1 VLLQDNLSNAIRAAG
16 EGDGLTDKLTDRI
29 FGSVIDFRV
38 HPRKGDRINIL
49 FEKEYLDGRFIRYG
63 RVLLADYKGQQVE
76 LTAVNY
82 KDPSGHEGYYNLEG
96 KSLERL
102 FLLYPLSF
110 RGITS
115 HFNLKRFHP
124 VLKRNIPHRGTDY
137 AAVVGEKV
145 YSTALGTVT
154 HAGRKGSY
162 GLLIEIEHPNGYR
175 TRYAHLSRISVKK
188 GQRVAQRANIGKVG
202 ATGRVTGPHL
212 HYEIIKNGRHINPSS
227 VNKGVRGKSLQKK
240 YRSHF
245 ATHRDSL
252 LDFFNSHLQRT
263 ALARSAGN

>member
-1 VLLQDNLSNAIRAAG
+1 
-16 EGDGLTDKLTDRI
+16 
-29 FGSVIDFRV
+29 
-38 HPRKGDRINIL
+38 
-49 FEKEYLDGRFIRYG
+49 
-63 RVLLADYKGQQVE
+63 
-76 LTAVNY
+76 
-82 KDPSGHEGYYNLEG
+82 
-96 KSLERL
+96 
-102 FLLYPLSF
+102 
-110 RGITS
+110 
-115 HFNLKRFHP
+115 LKRFHP